1 MTGGAGGVGEG
12 APRVAFQGEHGAFS
26 EEAARAWFG
35 GEATTIPCRD
45 FREVVERVVRGE
57 VRYGLL
63 PVRNSL
69 VGSVAPAR
77 AALAGAAVRSVG
89 EVTLPIRQAL
99 LGLPGSALTGIRR
112 AVSHPVAL
120 AQCGRFFR
128 AHPWIAPAPGY
139 DTAGAARGVAAGG
152 DPSVAAIAGHG
163 AAARWGLEVLV
174 PEIHDRPDNRT
185 HFVVIEA
192 VTRSHAG
199 SPVTIPASP
208 ASPPRPRSLGAGR
221 G

>member
-1 MTGGAGGVGEG
+1 MTGGAGSGAEG
-12 APRVAFQGEHGAFS
+12 APRIAFQGEYGAFS

-35 GEATTIPCRD
+35 GDAATLPCRE
-45 FREVVERVVRGE
+45 FREVVDRVVRGE

-77 AALAGAAVRSVG
+77 AALAGAAVRAVG
-89 EVTLPIRQAL
+89 GVTLPIRQAL
-99 LGLPGSALTGIRR
+99 LGLPGAALAGIRR

-128 AHPWIAPAPGY
+128 AHPWIAPTTGY

-152 DPSVAAIAGHG
+152 DLSVAAVAGHG
-163 AAARWGLEVLV
+163 AASRWGLEVLV
-174 PEIHDRPDNRT
+174 AEIHDRSDNRT

-192 VTRSHAG
+192 VPRSHAG
-199 SPVTIPASP
+199 SPVPVPAP
-208 ASPPRPRSLGAGR
+208 AASQPPCG
-221 G
+221 